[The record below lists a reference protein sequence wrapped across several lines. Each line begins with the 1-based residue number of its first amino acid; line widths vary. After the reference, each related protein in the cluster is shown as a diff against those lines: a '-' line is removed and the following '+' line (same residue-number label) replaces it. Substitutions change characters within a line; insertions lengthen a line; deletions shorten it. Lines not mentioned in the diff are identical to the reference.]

1 MGLGAKP
8 RKGLSLPAPNSEHT
22 FQQLLQGPLQGRIL
36 SNLRGTLRG
45 RAIAHHLDPRDNFQ
59 NHCYYPLL
67 SISAL
72 HFQSHDLNN
81 ILCRDMT
88 SKKKK
93 KKKLLILFSFLEKRR
108 KILLEREDTCKITRF
123 IKKTKRLQLPASGS
137 SSRSCE
143 EISKISRSSSLPIL
157 SPFLIF
163 IFIERREEIKLKRKK
178 KKKKMSAHAPPGTRE
193 PETKALL
200 FRGGCLQPARGM
212 RLAALTHW
220 LPAKSFFFHSPF
232 PSAPPSLP
240 PPSSSSSQPAVFSSG
255 LTSGGNIQNL
265 CLCAC
270 TCIIVESRYSNP
282 LLSKLYLDDTGSML
296 PVRLRGREGKSSM
309 DAVFGVIIE
318 YGIERGG
325 RGLGGG
331 SWFSNIWR

>member
-1 MGLGAKP
+1 
-8 RKGLSLPAPNSEHT
+8 
-22 FQQLLQGPLQGRIL
+22 
-36 SNLRGTLRG
+36 
-45 RAIAHHLDPRDNFQ
+45 
-59 NHCYYPLL
+59 
-67 SISAL
+67 
-72 HFQSHDLNN
+72 
-81 ILCRDMT
+81 
-88 SKKKK
+88 
-93 KKKLLILFSFLEKRR
+93 
-108 KILLEREDTCKITRF
+108 
-123 IKKTKRLQLPASGS
+123 
-137 SSRSCE
+137 
-143 EISKISRSSSLPIL
+143 
-157 SPFLIF
+157 
-163 IFIERREEIKLKRKK
+163 
-178 KKKKMSAHAPPGTRE
+178 MSAHAPPGTRE

-296 PVRLRGREGKSSM
+296 PVRLRGGRVE
-309 DAVFGVIIE
+309 
-318 YGIERGG
+318 GG
-325 RGLGGG
+325 RE
-331 SWFSNIWR
+331 SPRWMRFSVLSLNMESRGEGED

>member
-1 MGLGAKP
+1 
-8 RKGLSLPAPNSEHT
+8 
-22 FQQLLQGPLQGRIL
+22 
-36 SNLRGTLRG
+36 
-45 RAIAHHLDPRDNFQ
+45 
-59 NHCYYPLL
+59 
-67 SISAL
+67 
-72 HFQSHDLNN
+72 
-81 ILCRDMT
+81 
-88 SKKKK
+88 
-93 KKKLLILFSFLEKRR
+93 
-108 KILLEREDTCKITRF
+108 
-123 IKKTKRLQLPASGS
+123 
-137 SSRSCE
+137 
-143 EISKISRSSSLPIL
+143 
-157 SPFLIF
+157 
-163 IFIERREEIKLKRKK
+163 
-178 KKKKMSAHAPPGTRE
+178 MSAHAPPGTRE

-240 PPSSSSSQPAVFSSG
+240 PPSPSSSQPAVFSSG

-296 PVRLRGREGKSSM
+296 PVRLRGRVSGREGKSSM